1 MVATFDTLRTARRL
15 KEAGASEPVAEAIAE
30 ALRESREFDLA
41 QLATKADLATLGS
54 DLRREIATLR
64 GDLRGEIATLRG
76 ELLAKIEGAKVDILK
91 WVIGL
96 MIAQAALIVT
106 LVRLTGHP

>member
-30 ALRESREFDLA
+30 ALRESRELDLA
-41 QLATKADLATLGS
+41 QLATKADLAALDS

-64 GDLRGEIATLRG
+64 GEIAILRG
-76 ELLAKIEGAKVDILK
+76 ELLAKIEGVKVDILK

>member
-1 MVATFDTLRTARRL
+1 MVATFDTLRAARRL
-15 KEAGASEPVAEAIAE
+15 KEAGASEPIAEAIAE
-30 ALRESREFDLA
+30 ALRESRELDLA
-41 QLATKADLATLGS
+41 QLATKADLAALDS
-54 DLRREIATLR
+54 DLRREIAT
-64 GDLRGEIATLRG
+64 LRGEIATLRG
-76 ELLAKIEGAKVDILK
+76 ELLAKIEGVKVDILK